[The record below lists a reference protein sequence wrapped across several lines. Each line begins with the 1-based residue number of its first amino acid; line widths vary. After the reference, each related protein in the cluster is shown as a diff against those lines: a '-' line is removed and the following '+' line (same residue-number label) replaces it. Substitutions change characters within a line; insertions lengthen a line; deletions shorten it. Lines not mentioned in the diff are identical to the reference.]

1 MVWSRR
7 IGRAGAAGEPILTN
21 TPTAAPQR
29 SGGKLPNPPSQTWA
43 SVRKGTHQRVGVTH
57 RIAPRPSISPVYNSL
72 DLMIDSIVAREVLDS
87 RGTPTVEAEVYL
99 DGGASGRAIVPS
111 GASTGAHEAHELRDG
126 GKRYFGKGVTK
137 AVENIEERIAPA
149 LCGLSSLDQ
158 SAVDAAMN
166 ELDGS
171 DNKSALGA
179 NAILAVSL
187 ANAHAAAKAL
197 GLPLYR
203 YLGGPMANLL
213 PVPLMNVINGGAH
226 ASNSLDFQEFM
237 IVPHGAESFRQALRM
252 GAEVFQTLK
261 GLLKDRGMSTAV
273 GDEGGFAP
281 DLGNN
286 EAGDILIQAI
296 EKAGYKPGEEIS
308 LALDVAST
316 EFYKDGRYAFGGGS
330 YSSAE
335 MVDQLAALVSR
346 YPIVSI
352 EDGLAEDDW
361 EGWSLLTQ
369 KLGSTVQLVG
379 DDLFVTNTSRLQQGI
394 ERGVANSILIKVN
407 QIGSLT
413 ETLQAIDLAGRA
425 GYTSVI
431 SHRSGATEDVTIA
444 DLAVATRAGQIK
456 TGSLSRSDR
465 VAKYNQLL
473 RIEDDLGTQA
483 IYAGRDDRGPRG
495 KA

>member
-1 MVWSRR
+1 VLVATKP
-7 IGRAGAAGEPILTN
+7 GAGA
-21 TPTAAPQR
+21 
-29 SGGKLPNPPSQTWA
+29 
-43 SVRKGTHQRVGVTH
+43 TH
-57 RIAPRPSISPVYNSL
+57 RIPSSFLSICRPVIDSL
-72 DLMIDSIVAREVLDS
+72 DLVIDTVVAREVLDS
-87 RGTPTVEAEVYL
+87 RGTPTIEAEVL
-99 DGGASGRAIVPS
+99 LEGGASGRAIVPS

-126 GKRYFGKGVTK
+126 GSRYFGKGVCQ
-137 AVENIEERIAPA
+137 AVANVEEKIAPA
-149 LCGLSSLDQ
+149 LCGLSALDQ
-158 SAVDAAMN
+158 GAVDAAMA

-187 ANAHAAAKAL
+187 ATARAAANGV

-203 YLGGPMANLL
+203 YLGGPMATLL

-226 ASNSLDFQEFM
+226 AANSLDFQEFM
-237 IVPHGAESFRQALRM
+237 IVPHGAGSFKDALRM
-252 GAEVFQTLK
+252 GAEVFHTLK
-261 GLLKDRGMSTAV
+261 GLLAERGMSTAV

-281 DLGNN
+281 DLGNDA
-286 EAGDILIQAI
+286 AGDILVQAI
-296 EKAGYKPGEEIS
+296 DKAGYRPGDQIS

-335 MVDQLAALVSR
+335 MVDELAKLVSR

-352 EDGLAEDDW
+352 EDGIAEDDW
-361 EGWSLLTQ
+361 DGWKLLTDR
-369 KLGSTVQLVG
+369 LGATVQLVG
-379 DDLFVTNTSRLQQGI
+379 DDLFVTNSSRLQRGI
-394 ERGVANSILIKVN
+394 DLGVANSILIKVN

-431 SHRSGATEDVTIA
+431 SHRSGETEDTTIA

-456 TGSLSRSDR
+456 TGSLSRSER

-473 RIEDDLGTQA
+473 RIEDELGSQA
-483 IYAGRDDRGPRG
+483 TYAGVDDRGPRG

>member
-1 MVWSRR
+1 MFD
-7 IGRAGAAGEPILTN
+7 
-21 TPTAAPQR
+21 
-29 SGGKLPNPPSQTWA
+29 
-43 SVRKGTHQRVGVTH
+43 
-57 RIAPRPSISPVYNSL
+57 SL
-72 DLMIDSIVAREVLDS
+72 DLVIDTVVAREVLDS
-87 RGTPTVEAEVYL
+87 RGTPTVEAEVL
-99 DGGASGRAIVPS
+99 LEGGARGMAIVPS

-126 GKRYFGKGVTK
+126 DPSRYFGKGVTK
-137 AVENIEERIAPA
+137 AVSNIEEKIAPA
-149 LCGLSSLDQ
+149 LCGLSATDQ
-158 SAVDAAMN
+158 GTVDAAMI

-187 ANAHAAAKAL
+187 AVARAAAEGV

-203 YLGGPMANLL
+203 YLGGPLATLL

-226 ASNSLDFQEFM
+226 ATNNLDFQEFM
-237 IVPHGAESFRQALRM
+237 VVPHGASSFREALRM
-252 GAEVFQTLK
+252 GAEVFHTLK
-261 GLLKDRGMSTAV
+261 GLLHEQGLSTAV

-281 DLGNN
+281 NLTSN
-286 EAGDILIQAI
+286 EAGGDLLVAAI
-296 EKAGYKPGEEIS
+296 EKAGYRPGDQIS

-330 YSSAE
+330 YTSAE
-335 MVDQLAALVSR
+335 LVDQLEAMVSR

-361 EGWSLLTQ
+361 EGWALLTQ
-369 KLGSTVQLVG
+369 RLGSRVQLVG
-379 DDLFVTNTSRLQQGI
+379 DDLFVTNTSRLQRGI
-394 ERGVANSILIKVN
+394 EQGTANSILIKVN

-431 SHRSGATEDVTIA
+431 SHRSGETEDTTIA

-456 TGSLSRSDR
+456 TGSLSRSER
-465 VAKYNQLL
+465 VAKYNRLL
-473 RIEDDLGTQA
+473 RIEDELGSQA
-483 IYAGRDDRGPRG
+483 VYAGVEDRGPRG

>member
-1 MVWSRR
+1 V
-7 IGRAGAAGEPILTN
+7 ID
-21 TPTAAPQR
+21 
-29 SGGKLPNPPSQTWA
+29 
-43 SVRKGTHQRVGVTH
+43 
-57 RIAPRPSISPVYNSL
+57 SL
-72 DLMIDSIVAREVLDS
+72 DLVIDTVVAREVLDS
-87 RGTPTVEAEVYL
+87 RGTPTVEAEVL
-99 DGGASGRAIVPS
+99 LEGGASGRAMVPS

-126 GKRYFGKGVTK
+126 GSRYGGKGVLQ
-137 AVENIEERIAPA
+137 AVSNIEDKIAPT
-149 LCGLSSLDQ
+149 LCGLSALDQ
-158 SAVDAAMN
+158 GAVDAAML

-187 ANAHAAAKAL
+187 ATARAAANGI

-203 YLGGPMANLL
+203 YLGGPMATLL

-226 ASNSLDFQEFM
+226 AANSLDFQEFM
-237 IVPHGAESFRQALRM
+237 VVPHGAPSFREALRM
-252 GAEVFQTLK
+252 GTEVFHTLK
-261 GLLKDRGMSTAV
+261 GLLQERGMSTAV

-281 DLGNN
+281 DLGNDA
-286 EAGDILIQAI
+286 AGDLLVQAI
-296 EKAGYKPGEEIS
+296 EKAGYRPGDQIS

-316 EFYKDGRYAFGGGS
+316 EFFKDGRYAFDGGS

-335 MVDQLAALVSR
+335 MVDQLAQLVSR

-352 EDGLAEDDW
+352 EDGVAEDDW
-361 EGWSLLTQ
+361 DGWALLTQ
-369 KLGSTVQLVG
+369 RLGSSVQLVG
-379 DDLFVTNTSRLQQGI
+379 DDLFVTNTSRLQRGI
-394 ERGVANSILIKVN
+394 DLGVANSILIKVN

-431 SHRSGATEDVTIA
+431 SHRSGETEDVTIA

-473 RIEDDLGTQA
+473 RIEDELGSQA
-483 IYAGRDDRGPRG
+483 IYAGVEDRGPRG

>member
-1 MVWSRR
+1 M
-7 IGRAGAAGEPILTN
+7 ID
-21 TPTAAPQR
+21 
-29 SGGKLPNPPSQTWA
+29 
-43 SVRKGTHQRVGVTH
+43 
-57 RIAPRPSISPVYNSL
+57 SL
-72 DLMIDSIVAREVLDS
+72 DLVIDSIVAREVLDS
-87 RGTPTVEAEVYL
+87 RGNPTVEAEVL
-99 DGGASGRAIVPS
+99 LEGGATGRAIVPS

-126 GKRYFGKGVTK
+126 DAKRYFGKGVLQ
-137 AVENIEERIAPA
+137 AVSNVEEKIAPA
-149 LCGLSSLDQ
+149 LLGLSALDQ
-158 SAVDAAMN
+158 GTVDAAMA

-179 NAILAVSL
+179 NAVLAVSM
-187 ANAHAAAKAL
+187 AVARAAANGV

-203 YLGGPMANLL
+203 YLGGPMATLL

-226 ASNSLDFQEFM
+226 ASNNLDFQEFM
-237 IVPHGAESFRQALRM
+237 LVPHGASSFREALRM
-252 GAEVFQTLK
+252 GAEVFHTLK
-261 GLLKDRGMSTAV
+261 GLLSAQGLSTAV

-281 DLGNN
+281 DLAGNDA
-286 EAGDILIQAI
+286 AGELLIQAI
-296 EKAGYKPGEEIS
+296 EKAGYRPGDQIS

-330 YSSAE
+330 YTSAE
-335 MVDQLAALVSR
+335 MVDQLAQLVSR

-361 EGWSLLTQ
+361 EGWSLLTER
-369 KLGSTVQLVG
+369 LGKTVQLVG
-379 DDLFVTNTSRLQQGI
+379 DDLFVTNSSRLQRGIDQGI
-394 ERGVANSILIKVN
+394 ANSILIKVN

-431 SHRSGATEDVTIA
+431 SHRSGETEDTTIA

-473 RIEDDLGTQA
+473 RIEDELGSQA
-483 IYAGRDDRGPRG
+483 VYAGAEDRGPRG
-495 KA
+495 KG

>member
-1 MVWSRR
+1 M
-7 IGRAGAAGEPILTN
+7 ID
-21 TPTAAPQR
+21 
-29 SGGKLPNPPSQTWA
+29 
-43 SVRKGTHQRVGVTH
+43 
-57 RIAPRPSISPVYNSL
+57 SL
-72 DLMIDSIVAREVLDS
+72 DLVIDTVVAREVLDS
-87 RGTPTVEAEVYL
+87 RGTPTVDAEVL
-99 DGGASGRAIVPS
+99 LEGGASGRAMVPS

-126 GKRYFGKGVTK
+126 GSRYGGKGVLQ
-137 AVENIEERIAPA
+137 AVSNIEDKIAPT
-149 LCGLSSLDQ
+149 LCGLSALDQ
-158 SAVDAAMN
+158 GAVDAAML

-187 ANAHAAAKAL
+187 ATARAAANGI

-203 YLGGPMANLL
+203 YLGGPMATLL

-226 ASNSLDFQEFM
+226 AANSLDFQEFM
-237 IVPHGAESFRQALRM
+237 VVPHGAPSFREALRM
-252 GAEVFQTLK
+252 GTEVFHTLK
-261 GLLKDRGMSTAV
+261 GLLQERGMSTAV

-281 DLGNN
+281 DLGNDA
-286 EAGDILIQAI
+286 AGDLLVQAI
-296 EKAGYKPGEEIS
+296 EKAGYRPGDQIS

-316 EFYKDGRYAFGGGS
+316 EFFKDGRYAFDGGS

-335 MVDQLAALVSR
+335 MVDQLARLVSR

-352 EDGLAEDDW
+352 EDGVAEDDW
-361 EGWSLLTQ
+361 DGWALLTQ
-369 KLGSTVQLVG
+369 RLGSSVQLVG
-379 DDLFVTNTSRLQQGI
+379 DDLFVTNTSRLQRGI
-394 ERGVANSILIKVN
+394 DLGVANSILIKVN

-431 SHRSGATEDVTIA
+431 SHRSGETEDTTIA
-444 DLAVATRAGQIK
+444 DLAVASRAGQIK
-456 TGSLSRSDR
+456 TGSLSRSER

-473 RIEDDLGTQA
+473 RIEDELGSQA
-483 IYAGRDDRGPRG
+483 RYAGAEDRGPRG

>member
-1 MVWSRR
+1 V
-7 IGRAGAAGEPILTN
+7 LD
-21 TPTAAPQR
+21 
-29 SGGKLPNPPSQTWA
+29 
-43 SVRKGTHQRVGVTH
+43 
-57 RIAPRPSISPVYNSL
+57 SL
-72 DLMIDSIVAREVLDS
+72 DYVIDSIVAREVLDS
-87 RGTPTVEAEVYL
+87 RGTPTVEAEVTL
-99 DGGASGRAIVPS
+99 DGGARGRAIVPS

-126 GKRYFGKGVTK
+126 GREYFGKGVRR

-149 LCGLSSLDQ
+149 LCGLNALDQ
-158 SAVDAAMN
+158 VAVDTAMN

-187 ANAHAAAKAL
+187 ANAHAAAAAL

-203 YLGGPMANLL
+203 YLGGPLANLL

-226 ASNSLDFQEFM
+226 ASNNLDFQEFM
-237 IVPHGAESFRQALRM
+237 LVPHGAGSFREALRM
-252 GAEVFQTLK
+252 GAEVFHTLK
-261 GLLKDRGMSTAV
+261 GLLKDQGLSTAV

-281 DLGNN
+281 DLAGNDA
-286 EAGDILIQAI
+286 AGELLVQAI
-296 EKAGYKPGEEIS
+296 EKAGYRPGDQIS

-316 EFYKDGRYAFGGGS
+316 EFFQDGRYSFGGGS
-330 YSSAE
+330 FSSAE
-335 MVDQLAALVSR
+335 MVEQLVSLVGR

-361 EGWSLLTQ
+361 EGWSLLSER
-369 KLGSTVQLVG
+369 LGNRVQLVG

-394 ERGVANSILIKVN
+394 DRGVANSILIKVN

-431 SHRSGATEDVTIA
+431 SHRSGETEDVTIA

-473 RIEDDLGTQA
+473 RIEDELQNQA
-483 IYAGRDDRGPRG
+483 VYAGSVDRGPRG
-495 KA
+495 RG

>member
-1 MVWSRR
+1 V
-7 IGRAGAAGEPILTN
+7 IDT
-21 TPTAAPQR
+21 
-29 SGGKLPNPPSQTWA
+29 
-43 SVRKGTHQRVGVTH
+43 
-57 RIAPRPSISPVYNSL
+57 L
-72 DLMIDSIVAREVLDS
+72 DLVIDTIVAREVLDS
-87 RGTPTVEAEVYL
+87 RGTPTVEAEVML
-99 DGGASGRAIVPS
+99 EGGASGRAIVPS
-111 GASTGAHEAHELRDG
+111 GASTGAHEACELRDG
-126 GKRYFGKGVTK
+126 GSRYCGKGVLQ
-137 AVENIEERIAPA
+137 AVANVEEKIAPA
-149 LCGLSSLDQ
+149 LCGLSALDQ
-158 SAVDAAMN
+158 GTVDAAMI

-187 ANAHAAAKAL
+187 ATARAAANGV

-226 ASNSLDFQEFM
+226 AANSLDFQEFM
-237 IVPHGAESFRQALRM
+237 IVPHGAPSFREALRM
-252 GAEVFQTLK
+252 GTEVFHTLK
-261 GLLKDRGMSTAV
+261 GLLQERGMSTAV

-281 DLGNN
+281 DLGNDA
-286 EAGDILIQAI
+286 AGDILVQAI
-296 EKAGYKPGEEIS
+296 EKAGYRPGDQIS

-316 EFYKDGRYAFGGGS
+316 EFFKDGRYAFGGGS
-330 YSSAE
+330 FSSAE
-335 MVDQLAALVSR
+335 MVDELAKLVSR

-352 EDGLAEDDW
+352 EDGVAEDDW
-361 EGWSLLTQ
+361 DGWALLTE
-369 KLGSTVQLVG
+369 KLGKTVQLVG
-379 DDLFVTNTSRLQQGI
+379 DDLFVTNSARLQRGLDL
-394 ERGVANSILIKVN
+394 GVANSILIKVN

-431 SHRSGATEDVTIA
+431 SHRSGETEDTTIA

-456 TGSLSRSDR
+456 TGSLSRSER

-473 RIEDDLGTQA
+473 RIEDELGSQA
-483 IYAGRDDRGPRG
+483 VYAGAEDRGPRG